1 MNLQEVSMGNKE
13 SGQETVLLEGGLL
26 LLPHGRTLRGSL
38 AWSGTQ
44 ISAMGEP
51 GEVMSAVGPRPRRI
65 RLHGALVLPGLWDA
79 HTHLL
84 SGALEQGQV
93 QLGGVRSRFEFREAV
108 SQWVRQNPKE
118 SWIVGAGW
126 NDALW
131 GGVPPTKE
139 WIEDVSQGKPLFLL
153 RYDMHSGL
161 ANSVALRLAGIQ
173 AQRQDPPG
181 GRIIRDPATGEPT
194 GWLLEKAM
202 EPVFR
207 CIPPPSL
214 SRKAQLLSRAMER
227 AVALGLTSVQD
238 LVWDFRDS
246 EVHKEVFS
254 REGSR
259 PRVFLRTPL
268 EQLAEFL
275 AAQESQW
282 PSGIF
287 LQGVK
292 GFLDGSLGSRSAWL
306 RKPYVG
312 SDSDCGVSWV
322 SNSEE
327 FRQMVFEAAG
337 RGVSV
342 SLHAIG
348 DAAIGLAL
356 QMYGDCIEKGL
367 GTGPLRIEHFQHPS
381 EQDIMKMD
389 HPRLTASMQP
399 LHMVFDAAP
408 TEERLGPQR
417 AKFSF
422 PIRTLMGL
430 SCNVVFGSDW
440 SVADL
445 NPLLG
450 IQAAV
455 TRRDREGRWPGG
467 WIPQERIG
475 VMQALRG
482 YTLNAACSVGFGDVS
497 GCLLPGRLAD
507 LTVLD
512 KDITSCD
519 PEKIQEARVLM
530 TVVEGTIAYEN
541 L

>member
-1 MNLQEVSMGNKE
+1 MYVGKAEL
-13 SGQETVLLEGGLL
+13 GQETVVLEGGLL
-26 LLPHGRTLRGSL
+26 LLPEGRTLRGSL
-38 AWSGTQ
+38 AWAGKR
-44 ISAMGEP
+44 ISALGES
-51 GEVMSAVGPRPRRI
+51 GEVLRSAGPKAKRI
-65 RLHGALVLPGLWDA
+65 RLDGALVLPGLWDA
-79 HTHLL
+79 HTHML
-84 SGALEQGQV
+84 SGALEQNQV
-93 QLGGVRSRFEFREAV
+93 QLAGVKNRIEFREAV
-108 SQWVRQNPKE
+108 SKWVRQNPKE
-118 SWIVGAGW
+118 PWIVGAGW

-131 GGVPPTKE
+131 GGLAPTKE
-139 WIEDVSQGKPLFLL
+139 WVEDVCQGKPLFLL

-173 AQRQDPPG
+173 AQSQDPPG
-181 GRIIRDPATGEPT
+181 GRIIRDHATREPT

-202 EPVFR
+202 EPVTR

-214 SRKAQLLSRAMER
+214 SRKAELLSQALEK

-254 REGSR
+254 KKGRR

-268 EQLAEFL
+268 EQLQQFL
-275 AAQESQW
+275 AAKKAQW
-282 PSGIF
+282 PSGMF

-306 RKPYVG
+306 REPYVG
-312 SDSDCGVSWV
+312 TESDYGVSWV
-322 SNSEE
+322 SHSKE
-327 FRQMVFEAAG
+327 FRKTVFEAAG
-337 RGVSV
+337 LGVDV

-348 DAAIGLAL
+348 DAAIGMAL
-356 QMYGDCIEKGL
+356 EMYRQCINKGL
-367 GTGPLRIEHFQHPS
+367 GSGSLRIEHFQHPS
-381 EQDIMKMD
+381 KQDISAMD

-399 LHMVFDAAP
+399 LHMVFDATA
-408 TEERLGPQR
+408 TEERLGPER
-417 AKFSF
+417 ARFSF
-422 PIRTLMGL
+422 PICTLMGL
-430 SCNVVFGSDW
+430 RCNVVFGSDW

-455 TRRDREGRWPGG
+455 TRRDPDGRWPRG

-482 YTLNAACSVGFGDVS
+482 YTLNGASSVGFGEVS
-497 GCLLPGRLAD
+497 GCLAPGRLAD

-512 KDITSCD
+512 KDITACD
-519 PEKIQEARVLM
+519 PKQIHEARVIM
-530 TVVEGTIAYEN
+530 TVVEGTIVYEN